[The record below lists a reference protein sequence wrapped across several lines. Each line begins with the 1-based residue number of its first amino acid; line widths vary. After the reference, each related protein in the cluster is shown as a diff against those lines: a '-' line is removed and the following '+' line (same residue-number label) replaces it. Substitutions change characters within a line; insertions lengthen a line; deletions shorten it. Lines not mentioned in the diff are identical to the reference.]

1 MPVKNIC
8 PSKCQFSMPQITK
21 ARSLSALAA
30 VALLAGVSYAV
41 SKPVYNFAC
50 RREIIWLKT
59 PFDRIASVRDAICS
73 VFNTKAE
80 GSPKVELQSMQDKYG
95 GYLDAK
101 SCLKLVQSLEK
112 SRPDAARLIYV
123 AKLAP
128 IIDECLHPFGDLE
141 VMGEVEEPAFLLEAY
156 KLEQS
161 LGLSVRSQEIV
172 EYVSEQINN
181 DNLAFLVAVAEF
193 LIDNP
198 ESIDLFEISSN
209 ELIDR
214 IVKHERY
221 PSDRTPFQYL
231 NSAHFFI
238 PILRLMTKANR
249 QNEVSK
255 LDLLIVNSLRDYKEA
270 TKISN
275 MEDYELEINLIL
287 DYLAVLKPVEGDQW
301 NNERVSYSNQL
312 IAVLERIFQEPEFL
326 GENTSEGFMM
336 RIINQNIALN
346 IDNSPLREAYQ
357 NLTLYGPEA
366 SLDDISALEQVMCL
380 ISYAGNDSC
389 MPNIDGALARA
400 KTIGDTIGVNAL
412 SLVLEAQIKH
422 SNPNAKETFDTIE
435 GLLCGCHY
443 DIALDSE
450 TWSRIALAD
459 SKLNYS
465 EQVSSSAWWKFWA

>member
-50 RREIIWLKT
+50 QREIMWLKT

-73 VFNTKAE
+73 VFTTKAE

-101 SCLKLVQSLEK
+101 SWLKLVQSLEK
-112 SRPDAARLIYV
+112 SRPDEARLIYET
-123 AKLAP
+123 KLAP
-128 IIDECLHPFGDLE
+128 IIDKCLHPVDNLE
-141 VMGEVEEPAFLLEAY
+141 VMGKVEEPAFLLEAY
-156 KLEQS
+156 KLGKS
-161 LGLSVRSQEIV
+161 LELSDLSQVIV
-172 EYVSEQINN
+172 EYISEQINN

-193 LIDNP
+193 QIDNP
-198 ESIDLFEISSN
+198 ESNGLFRIGN
-209 ELIDR
+209 NALIDR
-214 IVKHERY
+214 IVKHDLY
-221 PSDRTPFQYL
+221 PSGRIPFQHL

-238 PILRLMTKANR
+238 PILRLITKANR
-249 QNEVSK
+249 QDEVSQ
-255 LDLLIVNSLRDYKEA
+255 LAFVIVRSLRVYKEA

-275 MEDYELEINLIL
+275 MEDYKLEITLIL
-287 DYLAVLKPVEGDQW
+287 DYLAVLELVEVGQR
-301 NNERVSYSNQL
+301 NSCSSQL
-312 IAVLERIFQEPEFL
+312 INELKRIFQTKEFL
-326 GENTSEGFMM
+326 DENTSEGFMM
-336 RIINQNIALN
+336 RIINQSIALN
-346 IDNSPLREAYQ
+346 IDNFPLREAYL
-357 NLTLYGPEA
+357 NLTTYGPEA
-366 SLDDISALEQVMCL
+366 LPDNISALEQVMCL

-400 KTIGDTIGVNAL
+400 KTIGDTIGVKAL

-422 SNPNAKETFDTIE
+422 SNPNAKETFDAIE
-435 GLLCGCHY
+435 EILRGYAY
-443 DIALDSE
+443 DIELDSE